1 MSLINI
7 KTKLSRVDALLSS
20 NPLNTKEDGT
30 ATTVDPL
37 LSNKGLGET
46 FKVAHSAKEID
57 EDNNFNINDLVE
69 YSDCYSDIIDT
80 TINLGIG
87 ENTMKIYSN
96 KLHGSNISYM
106 ASNNNA
112 INPNLISIEH
122 FENLNTDI
130 VVNTGDNNI
139 IPIGKLSNVFTQGE
153 NVNIRI
159 DYTASVEGFKI
170 QLESEGNV
178 SRTGTGALISPK
190 ATLVKGNSLYT
201 QNVTISS
208 DHMRNNIWNN
218 IKLRVYNESG
228 RSGIIS
234 IRNVI
239 ITHAVP
245 ARTHTFN
252 LLPFFAITRDSIV
265 NFDYS
270 IDGSYYSQYRVYNHR
285 LELQSEGTN
294 RFKNHMEFVNNL
306 NLHPSNIIGPNVMTT
321 KVNSDTNEKAT
332 LIVSKRFNGNK
343 YIRLKDDKFTGAYSV
358 LCTNVTDPKSILYGT
373 KVENGLDDVGKDFA
387 VFNSIHNPNSE
398 SLFDSS
404 NIESLVKAVP
414 NHYHIYAACKFKN
427 VSDRDYGII
436 KLNINKTKSKYNT
449 AEAEKIS
456 LDYRVIDFNILK
468 NNPKIGVTLN
478 EKFIEVFNLVNKT
491 VINRISLIS
500 LLNSNTLISATCMT
514 ILPDDTIVIG
524 FTNGNVIY
532 TRLKWGTTTESCTI
546 TEVKRLSN
554 TTSPILGISSSSVRN
569 LIVFYTS
576 SNAYIYNKDY
586 SLIKNILT
594 NGDKVQVVS
603 STEKK
608 DIIYRY
614 GRSLEKYEYDGSSQM
629 NTEDNLTSLF
639 FSLTDRS
646 ANINTVHNID
656 NFNVLVSSNAGN
668 FILNGNSL
676 NNFDSVGINL
686 SLFNSNNIYIDN
698 IFNALYL
705 FENGITVKKFNFKKL
720 QTNSIFNIN
729 KNIPNAYNVQTI
741 TGFKYQG
748 LDTLATVYINSLD
761 NCPYVNL
768 HNDSGEITKK
778 ISSESIVQEGIKQA
792 YYLGLYNESLIYVYT
807 TRKRARQGDSYMSF
821 TGDLKCD
828 IFNKHGQINTYVL
841 DDTFINYSS
850 YHNSY
855 NNNYSKNVKYLHM
868 FNNVIY
874 IHSYNSS
881 DFQAGS
887 GNHIMVSNNI
897 ASIYVINDTAGDM
910 SLLDVRRGDVK
921 RYTAPSPKYTDNY
934 HIMPM
939 YNKGIGFDENQYV
952 IDNKF
957 NYYNINIDIQG
968 IPSSGEI
975 IDFDG
980 IKYNS
985 LRITSSDIDDYNYNI
1000 SSPYVDIN
1008 KSDIKI
1014 KGMVLNKD
1022 NYNYNTVLSVLE
1034 GQDSNNI
1041 ARLFG
1046 IKNYIST
1053 GKIQYVWKAIYAN
1066 TMRNYFFNR
1075 LYYINITSEGIEF
1088 RSILVNTFITP
1099 MTIMDSYLDTWRSNC
1114 VNKHIAE
1121 TASYQY
1127 RGDKY
1132 DKLLKIIPFNT
1143 PINISNYKVEFI
1155 DQNPGK
1161 IIIDDKYYVEID
1173 LENMVIKNQSYVN
1186 TNNLS
1191 ITKKQASGYSTYKY
1205 KTLCTN
1211 AVCVKDNLLLF
1222 DNNGD
1227 YYMNKISTKYD
1238 LDNERNKSTI
1248 IRTFLNNSRIL
1259 NNSIIFGHGDY
1270 ILLLN
1275 RTTPTDGK
1283 TIQLNKVVT
1292 DNNGNITRI
1301 EYLYGFDIKGIV
1313 DVKPIY
1319 GTNNIVVYGTDEP
1332 TVFKIINL
1340 ETREITIEASIHHNK
1355 VNHFD
1360 VSKDGKKIYSSAE
1373 DSNVIYVNELDT
1385 LYFDAITVYSEI
1397 RDLKELDSNHI
1408 LVSFNNSNIVK
1419 KINIHS
1425 KTETD
1430 FYSDESGVYNKYNIF
1445 VSNNSEYVILYGKN
1459 KLIYINDINGKSA
1472 YNYTNK
1478 LDLLE
1483 NNGIL
1488 GNADFIVQKIVEVDE
1503 KTILV
1508 NLRDG
1513 TTALIELPFR

>member
-139 IPIGKLSNVFTQGE
+139 IPIGKLSNVFNQGE

-208 DHMRNNIWNN
+208 DHMRNSIWNN

-228 RSGIIS
+228 RSGIIA

-387 VFNSIHNPNSE
+387 VFNSIHNPGSE
-398 SLFDSS
+398 SIFDSS

-414 NHYHIYAACKFKN
+414 NHYHIYAACKFKD
-427 VSDRDYGII
+427 VSDRSYGII
-436 KLNINKTKSKYNT
+436 KININKTKNKYNT

-468 NNPKIGVTLN
+468 NNPKIGITLN

-491 VINRISLIS
+491 VINRISLVS

-532 TRLKWGTTTESCTI
+532 TRLKWSSTTESCTI
-546 TEVKRLSN
+546 TEIKRLSN

-569 LIVFYTS
+569 LVAFYTS

-629 NTEDNLTSLF
+629 NTEDNLSSLF
-639 FSLTDRS
+639 FNLTDRS
-646 ANINTVHNID
+646 ASVNNVHNID

-686 SLFNSNNIYIDN
+686 SLFNSNNIYIDT
-698 IFNALYL
+698 IFNALYI

-720 QTNSIFNIN
+720 QTNSVFNIN

-761 NCPYVNL
+761 HCPYVNL
-768 HNDSGEITKK
+768 HNDSGEVTKK
-778 ISSESIVQEGIKQA
+778 LSEDSIVSDGKKHA
-792 YYLGLYNESLIYVYT
+792 YYIGLYNESLIFVYGKVRRSRSDT
-807 TRKRARQGDSYMSF
+807 WMTLYAEVKCSVFKQNGTLSSYLLVDLNKNNQSYSPSENSRHIFNFKHIHMFKNIIYIQYNEGTSGDKIRMIELND
-821 TGDLKCD
+821 TVGDLSD
-828 IFNKHGQINTYVL
+828 ILSDNSNINL
-841 DDTFINYSS
+841 L
-850 YHNSY
+850 
-855 NNNYSKNVKYLHM
+855 YL
-868 FNNVIY
+868 
-874 IHSYNSS
+874 S
-881 DFQAGS
+881 DFRPWG
-887 GNHIMVSNNI
+887 
-897 ASIYVINDTAGDM
+897 DT
-910 SLLDVRRGDVK
+910 S
-921 RYTAPSPKYTDNY
+921 YPY
-934 HIMPM
+934 
-939 YNKGIGFDENQYV
+939 YNKGKDFDKQIY
-952 IDNKF
+952 DPDHKF
-957 NYYNINIDIQG
+957 NYYNISVDIRGINNIY
-968 IPSSGEI
+968 P
-975 IDFDG
+975 IDDFNDTT
-980 IKYNS
+980 YNS
-985 LRITSSDIDDYNYNI
+985 FII
-1000 SSPYVDIN
+1000 SSTDIN
-1008 KSDIKI
+1008 KWRYGYTYMSSDSKVFEKSNIKI
-1014 KGMVLNKD
+1014 KGLVSCVD
-1022 NYNYNTVLSVLE
+1022 NYNYNTILGVAKNNKEKYDSYNINLYYIKNFI
-1034 GQDSNNI
+1034 SNN
-1041 ARLFG
+1041 
-1046 IKNYIST
+1046 SVH
-1053 GKIQYVWKAIYAN
+1053 YVWKVIYSN
-1066 TMRNYFFNR
+1066 TQFYNK
-1075 LYYINITSEGIEF
+1075 LYYVNITNNGIEF
-1088 RSILVNTFITP
+1088 YTKITDNFITLKAENSSSTSDW
-1099 MTIMDSYLDTWRSNC
+1099 MYTSSNKKIALTGSS
-1114 VNKHIAE
+1114 VYMNEKYNKLI
-1121 TASYQY
+1121 
-1127 RGDKY
+1127 
-1132 DKLLKIIPFNT
+1132 KIVPFNT

-1227 YYMNKISTKYD
+1227 YYMNKISAKYD

-1283 TIQLNKVVT
+1283 TIQLNKVYT
-1292 DNNGNITRI
+1292 DNTGNITRI

-1319 GTNNIVVYGTDEP
+1319 GTNSIAVYGTDEP

-1425 KTETD
+1425 KAETN

-1445 VSNNSEYVILYGKN
+1445 VSNNNEYVLLYGEN
-1459 KLIYINDINGKSA
+1459 KLIYINDINEKSA